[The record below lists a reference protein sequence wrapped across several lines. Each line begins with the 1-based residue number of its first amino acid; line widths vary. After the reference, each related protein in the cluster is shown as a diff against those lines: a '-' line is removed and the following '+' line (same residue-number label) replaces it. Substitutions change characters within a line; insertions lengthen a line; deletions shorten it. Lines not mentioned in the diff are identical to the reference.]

1 MKINIL
7 CFLSGS
13 FNSKLSVLTVSGEG
27 ERKSELQVNTYL
39 IEKIIENYQK
49 LLKNYQKLLSNV
61 CQVCVSNQ
69 AQAGSNVTRQVSITI
84 TDPADYFFYFS
95 VSITEDDFS
104 HLRQQQG
111 LLVDFANFANM
122 LGNHTDY
129 KLCENLVRNI
139 SSVC

>member
-1 MKINIL
+1 M
-7 CFLSGS
+7 
-13 FNSKLSVLTVSGEG
+13 
-27 ERKSELQVNTYL
+27 NTYL

-122 LGNHTDY
+122 LGKHINH
-129 KLCENLVRNI
+129 KFCENLVHDI
-139 SSVC
+139 SSAPYVKDKIGWKNILLFIVHATC